1 MNLTGV
7 QWQLDATGTSNAD
20 ITPAMIEKMGL
31 PSTQAADLQAYVFTD
46 IYSDDQATVW
56 TDAENF
62 TYLDTDIV

>member
-1 MNLTGV
+1 
-7 QWQLDATGTSNAD
+7 
-20 ITPAMIEKMGL
+20 MGL